1 MTRITPT
8 RLLVALLFAAA
19 TLGVPSAAAA
29 QEGRGTIAGTVV
41 DGSEAVLPGATVVI
55 SNIAMGTD
63 ATTVTNESGLFNV
76 PYLIP
81 GMYRITV
88 SLTGFK
94 RLVREGIELRVGDR
108 LSLDLEVAVGGT
120 VEEITVSAAA
130 PLLETS
136 DASLGQVIDARSVA
150 ELPTPHGDP
159 FALIGLSAGVSFR
172 GDARLDR
179 PFEPTHI
186 VGYSM
191 GGTRSNRSDVTID
204 GVPSTATANAGQVI
218 ASFVP
223 PQDLVQEFKVQT
235 ATFDAGSGNTEGG
248 VTNLVL
254 KSGANR
260 FSGTISGVKMP
271 PGLFAN
277 DFFAK
282 QNNVPLPDFS
292 YTRMG
297 GTLGGRVILPG
308 YDGRNKTF
316 FMYGVEGIH
325 EARPRNNGTPTV
337 PSEKMRNGDFS
348 ELLALGPQYQ
358 IYNPFT
364 RRAAGNGRFEQD
376 PFPGNIIPQNMIS
389 PIAREIMSYMSL
401 PKTPGNADGTSNF
414 QNPSLKENTKY
425 LTNTVRIDHVLSD
438 KQRIYGRVSWYDRNS
453 NYNNYFGNLAT
464 GEQFKFTSRQVAF
477 DDVYMLT
484 PSTVLNVK
492 YGYDR
497 FLRGTDSNPANHGF
511 ELASLGFPT
520 QYAGLISD
528 DIRRF
533 PRVDITGYQG
543 TGIGGESRPIET
555 QSVSAIVTRSAG
567 AHSLRSGLEFRR
579 YRETSDFFANNQTGQ
594 FNFDS
599 TWTRGPFDN
608 SAAAPGSL
616 GQSFASFLLGVPS
629 GGLIAGPSSYDERS
643 SAWGFFVQDDWK
655 VGANLTVNMGVRY
668 EFETPLFETN
678 DRSVRGFDFDAE
690 QPMAA
695 AARAAYALNPTP
707 EVPASAFNVSGGLQF
722 AGVNG
727 QPSGL
732 YTTPKSNIMPRVGF
746 AYQLGESTVVR
757 GGYGMFYGFLGQRR
771 GDVVQSGFSQN
782 TNLVVSLDNGLTF
795 LETLNNPFQSGIEAP
810 VGASL
815 GIETFLGQSVT
826 FFDDNPKSP
835 RMQRWQVG
843 VQRTFGSWLSEATYV
858 GNYGSQIETNRNI
871 NVTPLEYLSTSPTR
885 DSARNSYLTA
895 QVANPFF
902 GLMPTTAGT
911 AFRGATIAR
920 ERLLRPFPQ
929 FDAVNTTTNEG
940 QSWYSALQLRLE
952 RRFSAGYTLSTNYT
966 YSRYEQA
973 TEFLNGADA
982 SPVRIISDQDVPHRF
997 TLSGIYELPFGDER
1011 RFTSGNNV
1019 VSAIISGWQISGIY
1033 ALQSGVPVG
1042 FGNIIFTGDP
1052 ADLGLSGDA
1061 QSIDQWFNIDAGF
1074 NRVSALQLVSNV
1086 RTAPLRYEEV
1096 RTDTINNVDLSIIK
1110 NTAIGTKT
1118 LQIRFETLNAF
1129 DRAQFAGPNTDP
1141 TSQAFGTIR
1150 TSTGELSSPHAGH
1163 AQVHLLIRPPPSFPF
1178 PVDTP
1183 SPLGQ
1188 TRGASSSSARL
1199 SNFPTRRCL

>member
-1 MTRITPT
+1 MTRITPSR
-8 RLLVALLFAAA
+8 RLGALILTTVALLAP
-19 TLGVPSAAAA
+19 LDVSA

-41 DGSEAVLPGATVVI
+41 DASGAVVPGAAVTVT
-55 SNIAMGTD
+55 NIAMGTD
-63 ATTVTNESGLFNV
+63 VATVTNDAGLFTV

-81 GMYRITV
+81 GPYRITV
-88 SLTGFK
+88 ELSGFK

-108 LSLDLEVAVGGT
+108 LGLTLDMAVGGA
-120 VEEITVSAAA
+120 VEEVTVTAEA
-130 PLLETS
+130 PLLETTG
-136 DASLGQVIDARSVA
+136 ASLGQVISARAVA

-260 FSGTISGVKMP
+260 FSGTVSGVKMP

-277 DFFAK
+277 DYFAK
-282 QNNVPLPDFS
+282 LNNVPLPDFS

-297 GTLGGRVILPG
+297 GTVGGRVILPG
-308 YDGRNKTF
+308 YDGRNRTF

-337 PSEKMRNGDFS
+337 PTERMRSGDFS

-376 PFPGNIIPQNMIS
+376 PFPGNIIPPHLIN
-389 PIAREIMSYMSL
+389 PIAREIVGYMGL
-401 PKTPGNADGTSNF
+401 PKSPGNSDGTSNF
-414 QNPSLKENTKY
+414 QNPSLKERTEY
-425 LTNTVRIDHVLSD
+425 LTNTIRIDHVLSE
-438 KQRIYGRVSWYDRNS
+438 KQRMYGRVSWYDRNS
-453 NYNNYFGNLAT
+453 NYNNYFDNLAT
-464 GEQFKFTSRQVAF
+464 GEQFTFTSRQVAF

-497 FLRGTDSNPANHGF
+497 FLRGTNSNPANHGF
-511 ELASLGFPT
+511 DLTSLGFPAS
-520 QYAGLISD
+520 YASLIPD
-528 DIRRF
+528 GIRRF

-555 QSVSAIVTRSAG
+555 QSVSAVATRVSG
-567 AHSLRSGLEFRR
+567 GHSIRSGMEFRR
-579 YRETSDFFANNQTGQ
+579 YRETSEFYGNNQTGQ

-599 TWTRGPFDN
+599 TWTRGPLDN
-608 SAAAPGSL
+608 SAAAPGQL
-616 GQSFASFLLGVPS
+616 GQSFASFLLGLPS
-629 GGLIAGPSSYDERS
+629 SGLIAGPAGYDERS
-643 SAWGFFVQDDWK
+643 TTWGFFVQDDWR
-655 VGANLTVNMGVRY
+655 VSADLTVNLGLRY
-668 EFETPLFETN
+668 EFETPLSEVDN
-678 DRSVRGFDFDAE
+678 RSVRGFDFAAE

-695 AARAAYALNPTP
+695 AARAAYALNPTA
-707 EVPASAFNVSGGLQF
+707 EVPAGQFDVRGGLLF
-722 AGVNG
+722 AGVGG

-732 YTTPKSNIMPRVGF
+732 YNTPKSNIMPRLGF
-746 AYQLGESTVVR
+746 AYRLGERAVLR

-782 TNLVVSLDNGLTF
+782 TNLVVSLDNGLSF
-795 LETLNNPFQSGIEAP
+795 IETLSNPFQDGIQPP
-810 VGASL
+810 VGAAL

-826 FFDDNPKSP
+826 FFNENPKSP

-843 VQRTFGSWLSEATYV
+843 IQRTFGNWLAEAAYV
-858 GNYGSQIETNRNI
+858 GNYGSQIETNRNL
-871 NVTPLEYLSTSPTR
+871 NATPLEFLSTSPTR
-885 DSARNSYLTA
+885 DNARNAYLTA
-895 QVANPFF
+895 QVPNPFF
-902 GLMPTTAGT
+902 GLMPATAGT

-920 ERLLRPFPQ
+920 ERLLRPYPH
-929 FDAVNTTTNEG
+929 FDAVNTSTNDG
-940 QSWYSALQLRLE
+940 KSWYNALQLSLE

-966 YSRYEQA
+966 FSRYEQA
-973 TEFLNGADA
+973 TEFLNVSDP
-982 SPVRIISDQDVPHRF
+982 SPVRVISDQDVPHRF
-997 TLSGIYELPFGDER
+997 TLSGIYELPFGDGR
-1011 RFTSGNNV
+1011 RISSANHV
-1019 VSAIISGWQISGIY
+1019 VSTLIGGWQVSGIY
-1033 ALQSGVPVG
+1033 SFQSGVPVG
-1042 FGNIIFTGDP
+1042 FGNIIFTGNP
-1052 ADLGLSGDA
+1052 ADLTLSGGA
-1061 QSIDQWFNIDAGF
+1061 QSIDRWFNIDAGF
-1074 NRVSALQLVSNV
+1074 NRVANQQLVANV

-1096 RTDTINNVDLSIIK
+1096 RTDRINNVDLSIIK
-1110 NTAIGTKT
+1110 NTAIGRTT
-1118 LQIRFETLNAF
+1118 LQLRFETLNLF
-1129 DRAQFAGPNTDP
+1129 DHPLFAAPNTNP
-1141 TSQAFGTIR
+1141 TAEAFGTIR
-1150 TSTGELSSPHAGH
+1150 TSTQANYPRRT
-1163 AQVHLLIRPPPSFPF
+1163 QVMVKVLF
-1178 PVDTP
+1178 
-1183 SPLGQ
+1183 
-1188 TRGASSSSARL
+1188 
-1199 SNFPTRRCL
+1199 